1 MALLYVF
8 STAAIAWI
16 LWTSISLLLNYRAA
30 RKLALPII
38 ISPLSALNPL
48 WMLTL
53 KLFPVLPGF
62 LQLFP
67 FGLGKWARCSYI
79 GWTFQDKCALHDE
92 LGLVFVLVTPSGNEL
107 WVADPNTA
115 HIVLSKRKEY
125 VKPTEMYSEYQR
137 PKSDSR

>member
-1 MALLYVF
+1 MAFLYLL
-8 STAAIAWI
+8 SAATIAWI
-16 LWTSISLLLNYRAA
+16 LWTSISLFLNYQVA
-30 RKLALPII
+30 RKLALPIV

-48 WMLTL
+48 WMLAL
-53 KLFPVLPGF
+53 KLLPVLPRF
-62 LQLFP
+62 LQMLP
-67 FGLGKWARCSYI
+67 YGLGKWARCTYI

-125 VKPTEMYSEYQR
+125 TKPTDMYS
-137 PKSDSR
+137 K

>member
-1 MALLYVF
+1 MAFLYLL
-8 STAAIAWI
+8 STATIAWI
-16 LWTSISLLLNYRAA
+16 LWTSNSLFLNYQVA
-30 RKLALPII
+30 RKLALPIV

-53 KLFPVLPGF
+53 KLLPVLPGY
-62 LQLFP
+62 LQILP
-67 FGLGKWARCSYI
+67 FGLGKWARCTYI

-125 VKPTEMYSEYQR
+125 TKPTDMYS
-137 PKSDSR
+137 K

>member
-1 MALLYVF
+1 MAFLYLL
-8 STAAIAWI
+8 SAATIAWI
-16 LWTSISLLLNYRAA
+16 LWTSISLFLNYQVA
-30 RKLALPII
+30 RKLALPIV

-48 WMLTL
+48 WMLAL
-53 KLFPVLPGF
+53 KLLPVLPRF
-62 LQLFP
+62 LQMLP
-67 FGLGKWARCSYI
+67 FGLGKWARCTYI

-125 VKPTEMYSEYQR
+125 TKPTDMYS
-137 PKSDSR
+137 K

>member
-1 MALLYVF
+1 MAFLYLL
-8 STAAIAWI
+8 STATIARI
-16 LWTSISLLLNYRAA
+16 LWTSISLFLNYQVA
-30 RKLALPII
+30 RKLALPIV

-48 WMLTL
+48 WMLAL
-53 KLFPVLPGF
+53 KLLPVLPRF
-62 LQLFP
+62 LQMLP
-67 FGLGKWARCSYI
+67 YGLGKWARCTYI

-125 VKPTEMYSEYQR
+125 TKPTDMYS
-137 PKSDSR
+137 K

>member
-1 MALLYVF
+1 MAFLYLL
-8 STAAIAWI
+8 STATIAWI
-16 LWTSISLLLNYRAA
+16 LWTSKSLFLNYQVA
-30 RKLALPII
+30 RKLALPIV

-53 KLFPVLPGF
+53 KLLPVLPGY
-62 LQLFP
+62 LQILP
-67 FGLGKWARCSYI
+67 FGLGKWARCTYI

-92 LGLVFVLVTPSGNEL
+92 LGLVLVLVTPSGNEL

-125 VKPTEMYSEYQR
+125 TKPTDMYS
-137 PKSDSR
+137 K